1 MSMLVITVSLFLS
14 VFFAGVVSAISDTSS
29 DKARA
34 QMAAD
39 AAALA
44 AVAESGP
51 YGNDDPED
59 VATQIA
65 RKNGAHL
72 LDCMCDPGSTAV
84 QVKVAVDG
92 VLAHARAAYDPKA
105 LSPVDFSAGG
115 RLHPRLSR
123 AIEQLIATS
132 GGAVWL
138 ESGYRSHER
147 QAALWAEALLKHGSP
162 EAADDWVAP
171 PGRSKHEAGLAVDLG
186 GDVEKAARVAESL
199 GLPLHRPLGNEP
211 WHFELEGSR

>member
-14 VFFAGVVSAISDTSS
+14 LFFASFVSAISDTSS

-34 QMAAD
+34 QLAAD
-39 AAALA
+39 AAALG

-51 YGNDDPED
+51 YGNDDPEE

-65 RKNGAHL
+65 RENGAIL
-72 LDCMCDPGSTAV
+72 LECMCDPGATAV
-84 QVKVAVDG
+84 QVKVAVDD
-92 VLAHARAAYDPKA
+92 VLAYARAVFDPKA
-105 LSPVDFSAGG
+105 LNPVDFSSGG
-115 RLHPRLSR
+115 RLHPRLGRS
-123 AIEQLIATS
+123 IEQLIEGA

-171 PGRSKHEAGLAVDLG
+171 PGHSKHEVGLAVDLG
-186 GDVEKAARVAESL
+186 GDVEMAARMARDLE
-199 GLPLHRPLGNEP
+199 LPLHRPLENEP